1 MQLVGA
7 LHTKGRQFTERRLR
21 PLNMTFPQLAALMA
35 LHQEDGISQAKL
47 ATSLET
53 DATTTMVLCDSLEKR
68 DWLRRIPDES
78 DRRVNRLFLTDSGRH
93 AYREARRRL
102 KREDEQMASR
112 LTADEMGR
120 TILALEDLH
129 RTIKGFLE
137 KET

>member
-1 MQLVGA
+1 MQLVGE
-7 LHTKGRQFTERRLR
+7 LHAKARQFTERRLR

-35 LHQEDGISQAKL
+35 LHKEDGISQAKL

-53 DATTTMVLCDSLEKR
+53 DATTAMVLCDSLEKR
-68 DWLRRIPDES
+68 GWLRRVPDES
-78 DRRVNRLFLTDSGRH
+78 DRRVNRLFVTDSGRQV
-93 AYREARRRL
+93 YGEARRRL
-102 KREDEQMASR
+102 KREDEHMASR